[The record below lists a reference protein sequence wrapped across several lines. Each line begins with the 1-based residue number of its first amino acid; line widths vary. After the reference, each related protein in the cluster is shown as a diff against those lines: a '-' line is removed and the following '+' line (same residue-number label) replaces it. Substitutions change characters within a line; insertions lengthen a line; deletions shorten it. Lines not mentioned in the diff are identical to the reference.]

1 MLGRLFRGRLW
12 SHVDFIKLWIGQ
24 SVSELGSQ
32 VSLLAVPTVA
42 ILVLQ
47 ATPLQVGVLSALEF
61 LPFPVLGLVAGV
73 WADRIRRR
81 PILVVCDIVRT
92 LSLGSIPIA
101 FYLGVLGMPQL
112 YAVALVTGVCTVFF
126 DVAYQSYLPALID
139 RTDLVEGNSKLE
151 VTRSLAQV
159 FGPAVAGVLIQT
171 VRAAAA
177 IIVDSLSYVVSV
189 VSVLLIRQPEPPPQ
203 PGLAS
208 GRTGFFVEMGEGL
221 GVVLRNPTL
230 RRIAGCTGT
239 SNLGTF
245 MMLAVYLIFTYRLLH
260 LSPGTVGVI
269 FAVGGIGAVVG
280 ALLAFPVARR
290 LGLGPTLVAAILVGG
305 AANFLVP
312 LASGAVAV
320 PLLMISGFVF
330 SLTSPIYNINQ
341 VSLRQAITPDRVQGR
356 MNATMR
362 TIVWGTIPIGSA
374 LGGTLGQWVG
384 VIPTL
389 FIGASLA
396 TAAGLWVAGGDVL
409 RLREQPQPASA

>member
-1 MLGRLFRGRLW
+1 
-12 SHVDFIKLWIGQ
+12 
-24 SVSELGSQ
+24 
-32 VSLLAVPTVA
+32 VA
-42 ILVLQ
+42 
-47 ATPLQVGVLSALEF
+47 
-61 LPFPVLGLVAGV
+61 
-73 WADRIRRR
+73 
-81 PILVVCDIVRT
+81 CDIGRT

-101 FYLGVLGMPQL
+101 FYLGLLGMPQL

-159 FGPAVAGVLIQT
+159 FGPAVAGLLIQT

-177 IIVDSLSYVVSV
+177 IVVDSLSYVVSV
-189 VSVLLIRQPEPPPQ
+189 MSVLLIREPEPAPQ

-260 LSPGTVGVI
+260 PQPWNRGSHLRGRGRRGGGGCVAGVSGRASARTRPHPGGHD
-269 FAVGGIGAVVG
+269 
-280 ALLAFPVARR
+280 PRR
-290 LGLGPTLVAAILVGG
+290 RRC
-305 AANFLVP
+305 NFLVP
-312 LASGAVAV
+312 LASGAIAV
-320 PLLMISGFVF
+320 PLLMIAGFVF
-330 SLTSPIYNINQ
+330 SLTTPIFNINQ
-341 VSLRQAITPDRVQGR
+341 VSLRQAITPDRLQGR

-362 TIVWGTIPIGSA
+362 TIVWGTIPVGSA
-374 LGGTLGQWVG
+374 LGGILGQWVG
-384 VIPTL
+384 VTPPC
-389 FIGASLA
+389 SLA
-396 TAAGLWVAGGDVL
+396 PRSPPPLGSGWRAVTCCVCVNSRSRPVL
-409 RLREQPQPASA
+409 SQTTIGPGAR